1 MSFDRKIKIAPSILS
16 ADFAN
21 FGQEIRAIEDQGARF
36 GIDERAAAGRESAVR
51 TKTLP

>member
-21 FGQEIRAIEDQGARF
+21 FGQEIQAIEA
-36 GIDERAAAGRESAVR
+36 
-51 TKTLP
+51 